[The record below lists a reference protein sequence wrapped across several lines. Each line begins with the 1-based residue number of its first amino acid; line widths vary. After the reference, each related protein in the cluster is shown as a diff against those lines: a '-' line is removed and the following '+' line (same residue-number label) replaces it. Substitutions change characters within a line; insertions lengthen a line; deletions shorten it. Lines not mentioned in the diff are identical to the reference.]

1 MDGLRGAFCKKHTA
15 SFHLNFL
22 YFGKRGSL
30 MESCMTVQ
38 FMGQNSNGGSQFQH
52 VHSKS
57 QALTFHFPID
67 LPTHTYADTRG
78 LSLMLPWEV
87 FPVRLWLEL

>member
-1 MDGLRGAFCKKHTA
+1 
-15 SFHLNFL
+15 
-22 YFGKRGSL
+22 

-87 FPVRLWLEL
+87 FPVRLWLELWLISSKIGSDNYEETFDFNVDVPEK